1 MRTSYARYK
10 CMVVLYY
17 KLVAFIPNTKDV
29 WDFCLGGLNK
39 FVIKILKTKYREIIQ
54 YFSMD
59 IELFKIA
66 KINHKSNINKAL

>member
-1 MRTSYARYK
+1 M
-10 CMVVLYY
+10 
-17 KLVAFIPNTKDV
+17 
-29 WDFCLGGLNK
+29 LNK

-66 KINHKSNINKAL
+66 KINHQSNINKAL